1 VGFHEVDSKVPETL
15 VGLRAAIADT
25 AAGLPHSRR
34 PYPASWLKSR
44 EELAEVGAQSLSYE
58 DYLQVTARSGL
69 NGDRRAVIGD
79 QLSRI
84 VVS

>member
-1 VGFHEVDSKVPETL
+1 MGFHEVDSKVPETL

-58 DYLQVTARSGL
+58 DYLQVTAR
-69 NGDRRAVIGD
+69 RA
-79 QLSRI
+79 
-84 VVS
+84 